1 MGTGSRLWFITGV
14 SSGFGR
20 ELAKQA
26 LDRGDR
32 VVGTLRK
39 VEQVAAFEALA
50 PGRAFARIL
59 DLADAATIGPIIDG
73 VEREL
78 GPIDFL
84 VNNAGYGLGGAVEEL
99 DDAECRHVMETNFF
113 GTLNTIKAVIPYFR
127 RRGSGRIINFSSMA
141 GLMGFAGFGLYN
153 ASKFAV
159 TGLTEALAAELA
171 PFGIFATVVEPGGFR
186 TNFAG
191 GSLTLAKRAI
201 PEYATT
207 HAGRVRGMREHYFGT
222 EKGDPV
228 RAAAAV
234 LVVADSPK
242 PPVHFLLG
250 PDVVAAARG
259 KVERFTRE
267 IAEWESLSTST
278 NYPE

>member
-1 MGTGSRLWFITGV
+1 MAAESRLWLITGV

-20 ELAKQA
+20 ELARQV

-32 VVGTLRK
+32 VVGTLRQSA
-39 VEQVAAFEALA
+39 QVAEFEALGL
-50 PGRAFARIL
+50 GRAHARIL
-59 DLADAATIGPIIDG
+59 DLSKSADIVPLVEAVERDIGPID
-73 VEREL
+73 V
-78 GPIDFL
+78 L

-99 DDAECRHVMETNFF
+99 DEAECRHVMETNFF
-113 GTLNTIKAVIPYFR
+113 GTLGTIKAVIPHFR
-127 RRGSGRIINFSSMA
+127 RRGAGRIINFSSMA
-141 GLMGFAGFGLYN
+141 GLMGFPGFGLYN

-159 TGLTEALAAELA
+159 TGLTEALAGELA
-171 PFGIFATVVEPGGFR
+171 PFGILVTVVEPGGFR

-191 GSLTLAKRAI
+191 GSLVLAKQAI

-207 HAGRVRGMREHYFGT
+207 FAGRVRGMREHYFGT

-228 RAAAAV
+228 RAATAI
-234 LVVADSPK
+234 LQVADSPK

-250 PDVVAAARG
+250 PDMVAAARG
-259 KVERFTRE
+259 KLERFANE
-267 IAEWESLSTST
+267 MAEWETLSTST